1 MLNDLQ
7 LMLHQIFH
15 FSIAKNSLFFNLKMK
30 TSFRIK
36 LKLLKQKNVNKRFY
50 KIKRSSIL
58 LKQKLMIVTSKL
70 I

>member
-7 LMLHQIFH
+7 LMLHQVFI

-30 TSFRIK
+30 ANFRIE
-36 LKLLKQKNVNKRFY
+36 LKSLKQKNVDKRFY
-50 KIKRSSIL
+50 KMRRSSIL
-58 LKQKLMIVTSKL
+58 SRQKSMIVTSRF